1 MPSPMMQKTDT
12 YAANGALISSVDNRD
27 LSAMKLKKW
36 NDINAYR
43 EVVLNRGIWFMGY
56 LFGSDERSR
65 ANVTGVVAGVT
76 AGIPLPDGFT
86 WRDNNNNN
94 VPFNAQ
100 ALVGLAAYIMLYVN
114 QVYAYSWGLK
124 NVVDACSTLAEV
136 DAFIVSQQAWPDG
149 NMDGSKP
156 A

>member
-1 MPSPMMQKTDT
+1 MKTDT
-12 YAANGALISSVDNRD
+12 YDSSGNLVSSVDTRD
-27 LSAMKLKKW
+27 LLDVKLAKW
-36 NDINAYR
+36 NEINRYR
-43 EVVLNRGIWFMGY
+43 EVVLDRGIWFLGF

-94 VPFNAQ
+94 IPFNVQ

-124 NVVDACSTLAEV
+124 NVVDALETLGEV
-136 DAFIVSQQAWPDG
+136 DAFVVSSQAWPDG